1 MSKTKILVFQMK
13 ELVYTGIFVGLGL
26 LLIILLIVMFYP
38 SGDED
43 TATETT
49 TAEAAV
55 YNPGIY
61 NSQMQLGDTTL
72 NLEIV
77 VDESQIKSVSLV
89 NLDESVTTMYPL
101 VKPSLEFLEE
111 ELVAGTPID
120 DITVS
125 EKSKYTQTMLIDG
138 IKNALSKA
146 TVEQLI
152 RALCSPDLLSTAH
165 RRHHSA
171 CGGLPA
177 ATALQSPPWARREY
191 RSA

>member
-1 MSKTKILVFQMK
+1 MK

-43 TATETT
+43 NTAETT

-146 TVEQLI
+146 TVEQ
-152 RALCSPDLLSTAH
+152 
-165 RRHHSA
+165 
-171 CGGLPA
+171 
-177 ATALQSPPWARREY
+177 
-191 RSA
+191 

>member
-1 MSKTKILVFQMK
+1 MK

-43 TATETT
+43 TAAETT
-49 TAEAAV
+49 TSEAAV

-101 VKPSLEFLEE
+101 IKPSLEFLEE

-146 TVEQLI
+146 TVEQ
-152 RALCSPDLLSTAH
+152 
-165 RRHHSA
+165 
-171 CGGLPA
+171 
-177 ATALQSPPWARREY
+177 
-191 RSA
+191 

>member
-1 MSKTKILVFQMK
+1 MK

-43 TATETT
+43 NAAETT

-146 TVEQLI
+146 TVEQ
-152 RALCSPDLLSTAH
+152 
-165 RRHHSA
+165 
-171 CGGLPA
+171 
-177 ATALQSPPWARREY
+177 
-191 RSA
+191 

>member
-13 ELVYTGIFVGLGL
+13 ELVYTGIFIGLGL

-43 TATETT
+43 TAAETT

-120 DITVS
+120 DISVS

-146 TVEQLI
+146 TVEQ
-152 RALCSPDLLSTAH
+152 
-165 RRHHSA
+165 
-171 CGGLPA
+171 
-177 ATALQSPPWARREY
+177 
-191 RSA
+191 

>member
-43 TATETT
+43 TAAETT
-49 TAEAAV
+49 TSEAAV

-125 EKSKYTQTMLIDG
+125 EKSKFTQTMLIDG

-146 TVEQLI
+146 TVEQ
-152 RALCSPDLLSTAH
+152 
-165 RRHHSA
+165 
-171 CGGLPA
+171 
-177 ATALQSPPWARREY
+177 
-191 RSA
+191 

>member
-43 TATETT
+43 TAAETT
-49 TAEAAV
+49 TSEAAV

-101 VKPSLEFLEE
+101 IKPSLEFLEE

-146 TVEQLI
+146 TVEQ
-152 RALCSPDLLSTAH
+152 
-165 RRHHSA
+165 
-171 CGGLPA
+171 
-177 ATALQSPPWARREY
+177 
-191 RSA
+191 

>member
-1 MSKTKILVFQMK
+1 MK

-43 TATETT
+43 TAAETT

-77 VDESQIKSVSLV
+77 VDESQIKSVSLI

-138 IKNALSKA
+138 IKSALSKA
-146 TVEQLI
+146 TVEQ
-152 RALCSPDLLSTAH
+152 
-165 RRHHSA
+165 
-171 CGGLPA
+171 
-177 ATALQSPPWARREY
+177 
-191 RSA
+191 

>member
-1 MSKTKILVFQMK
+1 MK

-26 LLIILLIVMFYP
+26 LLIVLLIVMFYP

-43 TATETT
+43 AATETT

-146 TVEQLI
+146 TVEQ
-152 RALCSPDLLSTAH
+152 
-165 RRHHSA
+165 
-171 CGGLPA
+171 
-177 ATALQSPPWARREY
+177 
-191 RSA
+191 

>member
-38 SGDED
+38 SGGED
-43 TATETT
+43 NAAETT

-146 TVEQLI
+146 TVEQ
-152 RALCSPDLLSTAH
+152 
-165 RRHHSA
+165 
-171 CGGLPA
+171 
-177 ATALQSPPWARREY
+177 
-191 RSA
+191 

>member
-43 TATETT
+43 NAAETT

-146 TVEQLI
+146 TVEQ
-152 RALCSPDLLSTAH
+152 
-165 RRHHSA
+165 
-171 CGGLPA
+171 
-177 ATALQSPPWARREY
+177 
-191 RSA
+191 

>member
-26 LLIILLIVMFYP
+26 LLIILLIVMFKP
-38 SGDED
+38 SNGKN
-43 TATETT
+43 AALETSYS
-49 TAEAAV
+49 ESVV
-55 YNPGIY
+55 YTPGIY

-72 NLEIV
+72 NLEVV
-77 VDESQIKSVSLV
+77 VDENQIKSVSFV

-120 DITVS
+120 EIVVN

-146 TVEQLI
+146 TAEQ
-152 RALCSPDLLSTAH
+152 
-165 RRHHSA
+165 
-171 CGGLPA
+171 
-177 ATALQSPPWARREY
+177 
-191 RSA
+191 

>member
-1 MSKTKILVFQMK
+1 MK

-43 TATETT
+43 TAAETT

-146 TVEQLI
+146 TVEQ
-152 RALCSPDLLSTAH
+152 
-165 RRHHSA
+165 
-171 CGGLPA
+171 
-177 ATALQSPPWARREY
+177 
-191 RSA
+191 

>member
-43 TATETT
+43 TAQETS

-55 YNPGIY
+55 YTPGIY
-61 NSQMQLGDTTL
+61 NSQMQLGETSL

-77 VDESQIKSVSLV
+77 VDESQIKSISFV

-120 DITVS
+120 QIPVN

-138 IKNALSKA
+138 IKSALSKA
-146 TVEQLI
+146 KVQ
-152 RALCSPDLLSTAH
+152 
-165 RRHHSA
+165 
-171 CGGLPA
+171 
-177 ATALQSPPWARREY
+177 Q
-191 RSA
+191 